1 MGEARLAA
9 DREREWPPD
18 RGEAVRGRYGRA
30 AEGGPHDGEIGEVG
44 FGSVL
49 RRRVGGFLTM
59 SRSKGGIEFGLLLK
73 SREGTGEGL
82 NASMRSVSG
91 TGSMGSICEE
101 RLHAGQIRRAMLRS
115 VDEVVYIL

>member
-18 RGEAVRGRYGRA
+18 RGDAVRGLYGRA
-30 AEGGPHDGEIGEVG
+30 TEGEGPHDGEIGEVG

-49 RRRVGGFLTM
+49 RRIVGGFLTI
-59 SRSKGGIEFGLLLK
+59 SRSNGGIAFELLLR
-73 SREGTGEGL
+73 SREGTGEDL

-91 TGSMGSICEE
+91 TGSIRYRE
-101 RLHAGQIRRAMLRS
+101 LHAGQGGQPLPG
-115 VDEVVYIL
+115 EC